1 MCVSVCVHVCKF
13 THFKG
18 EPGANTEAR
27 AVRVCFQTC
36 TVCANVCLRVCMCV
50 YVSVCLCVCV
60 CDSLCVIV
68 CGLCVCSNC
77 APFSTH
83 DVLFAGLAN
92 ATYICCIYGM
102 FGREITKYT
111 VI

>member
-1 MCVSVCVHVCKF
+1 VHVCKF